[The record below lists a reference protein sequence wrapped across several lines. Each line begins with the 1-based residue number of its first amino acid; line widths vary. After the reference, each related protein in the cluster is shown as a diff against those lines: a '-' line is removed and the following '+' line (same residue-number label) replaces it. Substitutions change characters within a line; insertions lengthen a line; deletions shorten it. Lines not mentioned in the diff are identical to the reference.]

1 MISVILPFR
10 TTPCCHSERWYTVIL
25 SAAKNLEAKGG
36 PLLVHCHSSAKNLVL
51 QILHSA
57 CGSVQEDKG
66 ETPFRKTKGTCLKRF
81 DNSLR
86 IEYSKEELRLTSRK
100 NKEKRDDF
108 HF

>member
-57 CGSVQEDKG
+57 CGSVQDDKG
-66 ETPFRKTKGTCLKRF
+66 TDSKGLITL
-81 DNSLR
+81 
-86 IEYSKEELRLTSRK
+86 
-100 NKEKRDDF
+100 
-108 HF
+108 